1 MTPPFASSRILR
13 ANGSAS
19 VVALPAPG
27 VVRAL
32 SLSACLGIYFLHP
45 VFEQQSFEL
54 SLKDDYS
61 SDVFDNC

>member
-1 MTPPFASSRILR
+1 MHSD
-13 ANGSAS
+13 
-19 VVALPAPG
+19 
-27 VVRAL
+27 
-32 SLSACLGIYFLHP
+32 FLHP